1 MSLARKHPMNP
12 HQDHHHGLA
21 PHQCGECC
29 TTLDRISVTF
39 NGHRA
44 LEDISLHLHCG
55 ELTTLVGPNGAGKS
69 TFLRALLGE
78 VPYSGTI
85 HFLPVFG
92 HGREDAP
99 AVGYVPQQLE
109 FDRASPLSVRDLFAC
124 ALSRWSVVL
133 RRSRR
138 DGRTVREA
146 LATVEAEHLI
156 DRKLGQL
163 SGGELQRVLLAL
175 SLTPVPNLLLLD
187 EPVSGIDLPGR
198 EMFYRMVSDLRQRL
212 DLSILLVSHDLAG
225 VTVVSDR
232 IVFLNRRIV
241 CSGPPAAVIAHPE
254 VRRAFGLDL
263 AAAILPTPAPPS

>member
-1 MSLARKHPMNP
+1 METDLN
-12 HQDHHHGLA
+12 HHRGLA
-21 PHQCGECC
+21 LHECGECC
-29 TTLDRISVTF
+29 TQIEHIGVTL
-39 NGHRA
+39 NGHRV

-69 TFLRALLGE
+69 TLLRALLGE
-78 VPYSGTI
+78 VPHSGTI

-109 FDRASPLSVRDLFAC
+109 FDRFSPISVQDVFSC
-124 ALSRWSVVL
+124 ALSRWSVAL
-133 RRSRR
+133 GHSRR
-138 DGRTVREA
+138 HKQTARQT
-146 LATVEAEHLI
+146 LAAVHAEQLI

-187 EPVSGIDLPGR
+187 EPVSGMDLPGR
-198 EMFYRMVSDLRQRL
+198 EVFYRTVSDLRQRF
-212 DLSILLVSHDLAG
+212 DLSILMVSHDLAG
-225 VTVVSDR
+225 VTAVSDR

-241 CSGPPAAVIAHPE
+241 CSGAPAEVVANPE
-254 VRRAFGLDL
+254 VRRTFGLDL
-263 AAAILPTPAPPS
+263 AAPISQPL